1 MLKENNL
8 LTDNLIVQDFNS
20 RMIFPFVCK
29 EMREIDFENEV
40 REAFS
45 DAAVNMELPQG
56 FTCAAPINEIK
67 RRNLDRW
74 LLKEPRALFREDM
87 DDESER
93 SRSHS
98 LHGSKKS
105 PRFSWITWNQSKWSK
120 ISNNK
125 GNPVFNSCKIGLLD
139 TKKKKFEKFP
149 VKLESFSL
157 VSKMGIIL
165 VIVGVEGKS
174 IGLDKVMNLNYY
186 LAHPKNHGLIPV
198 LVPNSLLTKEKNE
211 ENEKIG
217 YISFSVEDV
226 SQCLSLWPKVRS
238 RKKKRNDNAISDEK
252 IKWGKDETVVLK
264 SFSELIKEDIVK
276 SISKKFE
283 QNLIKD
289 GAIKKYLKNK
299 KGLQKNDNLI
309 SVYEASRG
317 RTSLFSSI
325 LLSKEE
331 YSRMGKGERVGIES
345 LYARCMRHPSTS
357 EIVPVSYQDF
367 QGDEFKSLS
376 ITGSQRVHLS
386 CENALAFGV
395 DETDFSSQWLPKWR
409 SEYLSTYLIAFH
421 QSVLAQDLSWSSF
434 KEVGS
439 DRNNEVLNQRFQQYM
454 TNFDFSVVSNNL
466 NHQKVYRTARE
477 VLGVI
482 KMNSEI
488 EVELTSWLSTQ
499 RNEKQ
504 EGFNSI
510 AAVFLILGLST
521 FVINLNLKPFTN
533 DAEIHPLK
541 DWDALWFWIPLAL
554 GFSLLLRKSVQ
565 KHFINTFELLFK
577 SKN

>member
-1 MLKENNL
+1 MQDEEIKSTSDLM
-8 LTDNLIVQDFNS
+8 VQDFNS

-29 EMREIDFENEV
+29 QMREIAYDDKV
-40 REAFS
+40 YEAFS
-45 DAAVNMELPQG
+45 DAAVYMDLPKG
-56 FTCAAPINEIK
+56 FKSAAPISEIERK
-67 RRNLDRW
+67 NLDRW
-74 LLKEPRALFREDM
+74 LLKEPRALFREDE
-87 DDESER
+87 DDESEI
-93 SRSHS
+93 SPEF
-98 LHGSKKS
+98 HGAKKS
-105 PRFSWITWNQSKWSK
+105 PRFSWISMNQGEWAKILNSKGK
-120 ISNNK
+120 PLLNN
-125 GNPVFNSCKIGLLD
+125 CKIGMLNTKERRFELL
-139 TKKKKFEKFP
+139 P
-149 VKLESFSL
+149 VGLESFSL

-165 VIVGVEGKS
+165 VIIGIKGKS
-174 IGLDKVMNLNYY
+174 VELEKVMNLNYH
-186 LAHPKNHGLIPV
+186 LAHPKNHGLIPI
-198 LVPNSLLTKEKNE
+198 LVPHSLLTKEKNE
-211 ENEKIG
+211 ENQQNG
-217 YISFSVEDV
+217 FISFSSEDV
-226 SQCLSLWPKVRS
+226 SQCLSLWPKVRN
-238 RKKKRNDNAISDEK
+238 RKKKRNDNEISDEK
-252 IKWGKDETVVLK
+252 IKWGKNETVVLN

-276 SISKKFE
+276 SISQKFDENLVKK
-283 QNLIKD
+283 
-289 GAIKKYLKNK
+289 GSRKKYLKNI
-299 KGLQKNDNLI
+299 KGLRKNDNLI

-317 RTSLFSSI
+317 RTSLFSNI

-395 DETDFSSQWLPKWR
+395 DETDFSSQWLPKWS
-409 SEYLSTYLIAFH
+409 SEYLTTYLIAFH

-439 DRNNEVLNQRFQQYM
+439 DRNNKVLNQRFQQYM

-488 EVELTSWLSTQ
+488 EDELTSWLSTQ
-499 RNEKQ
+499 QNEKQ

-533 DAEIHPLK
+533 DAEIHPFK

-554 GFSLLLRKSVQ
+554 GFSLLFLKSVR
-565 KHFINTFELLFK
+565 KHFISTFKLLFK

>member
-1 MLKENNL
+1 MQDEEIKSTSDLM
-8 LTDNLIVQDFNS
+8 VQDFNS

-29 EMREIDFENEV
+29 QMREIAYDDKV
-40 REAFS
+40 YEAFS
-45 DAAVNMELPQG
+45 DAAVYMDLPKG
-56 FTCAAPINEIK
+56 FKSAAPISEIERK
-67 RRNLDRW
+67 NLDRW
-74 LLKEPRALFREDM
+74 LLKEPRALFREDE
-87 DDESER
+87 DDESEI
-93 SRSHS
+93 SPEF
-98 LHGSKKS
+98 HGAKKS
-105 PRFSWITWNQSKWSK
+105 PRFSWISMNQGEWAKILNSKGK
-120 ISNNK
+120 PLLNN
-125 GNPVFNSCKIGLLD
+125 CKIGMLNTKERRFELL
-139 TKKKKFEKFP
+139 P
-149 VKLESFSL
+149 VGLESFSL

-165 VIVGVEGKS
+165 VIVGIKGKS
-174 IGLDKVMNLNYY
+174 VELEKVMNLNYN
-186 LAHPKNHGLIPV
+186 LAHPKNHGLIPI
-198 LVPNSLLTKEKNE
+198 LVPHSLLTKEKNE
-211 ENEKIG
+211 QNQQNG
-217 YISFSVEDV
+217 FISFSSEDV
-226 SQCLSLWPKVRS
+226 SQCLSLWPKVRN
-238 RKKKRNDNAISDEK
+238 RKKKRNDNEISDEK
-252 IKWGKDETVVLK
+252 IKWGKNETVVLN

-276 SISKKFE
+276 SISQKFDENLVKK
-283 QNLIKD
+283 
-289 GAIKKYLKNK
+289 GSRKKYLKNI
-299 KGLQKNDNLI
+299 KGLRKNDNLI

-317 RTSLFSSI
+317 RTSLFSNI

-395 DETDFSSQWLPKWR
+395 DETDFSSQWLPKWS
-409 SEYLSTYLIAFH
+409 SEYLTTYLIAFH

-439 DRNNEVLNQRFQQYM
+439 DRNNKVLNQRFQQYM

-488 EVELTSWLSTQ
+488 EDELASWLSTQ
-499 RNEKQ
+499 QNEKQ

-533 DAEIHPLK
+533 DAEIHPFK
-541 DWDALWFWIPLAL
+541 NWDALWFWIPLAL
-554 GFSLLLRKSVQ
+554 GFSLLFLKSVR
-565 KHFINTFELLFK
+565 KHFISTFKLLFK

>member
-1 MLKENNL
+1 MNQGEWAKILNSKGKPLLNN
-8 LTDNLIVQDFNS
+8 
-20 RMIFPFVCK
+20 
-29 EMREIDFENEV
+29 
-40 REAFS
+40 
-45 DAAVNMELPQG
+45 
-56 FTCAAPINEIK
+56 
-67 RRNLDRW
+67 
-74 LLKEPRALFREDM
+74 
-87 DDESER
+87 
-93 SRSHS
+93 
-98 LHGSKKS
+98 
-105 PRFSWITWNQSKWSK
+105 
-120 ISNNK
+120 
-125 GNPVFNSCKIGLLD
+125 CKIGMLNTKERRFELL
-139 TKKKKFEKFP
+139 P
-149 VKLESFSL
+149 VGLESFSL

-165 VIVGVEGKS
+165 VIVGIKGKS
-174 IGLDKVMNLNYY
+174 VELEKVMNLNYN
-186 LAHPKNHGLIPV
+186 LAHPKNHGLIPI
-198 LVPNSLLTKEKNE
+198 LVPHSLLTKEKNE
-211 ENEKIG
+211 QNQQNG
-217 YISFSVEDV
+217 FISFSSEDV
-226 SQCLSLWPKVRS
+226 SQCLSLWPKVRN
-238 RKKKRNDNAISDEK
+238 RKKKRIDNEISDEK
-252 IKWGKDETVVLK
+252 IKWGKNETVVLN

-276 SISKKFE
+276 SISQKFDENLVKK
-283 QNLIKD
+283 
-289 GAIKKYLKNK
+289 GARKKYLKNI
-299 KGLQKNDNLI
+299 KGLRKNDNLI

-317 RTSLFSSI
+317 RTSLFSTFFFR
-325 LLSKEE
+325 KKE

-409 SEYLSTYLIAFH
+409 SEYLTTYLIAFH

-439 DRNNEVLNQRFQQYM
+439 NRNNKVLNQRFQQYM

-488 EVELTSWLSTQ
+488 EDELTSWLSTQ
-499 RNEKQ
+499 QNEKQ

-533 DAEIHPLK
+533 DAEIHPFK
-541 DWDALWFWIPLAL
+541 NWDALWFWIPLAL
-554 GFSLLLRKSVQ
+554 GFSLLFLESVR
-565 KHFINTFELLFK
+565 KHFISTFKLLFM

>member
-1 MLKENNL
+1 MQDEEIKFTSGLM
-8 LTDNLIVQDFNS
+8 VQDFNS

-29 EMREIDFENEV
+29 QMREIGYEDKV
-40 REAFS
+40 LEAFN
-45 DAAVNMELPQG
+45 DAAVNMELPRG
-56 FTCAAPINEIK
+56 FKSKAPITEIERK
-67 RRNLDRW
+67 NLDRW
-74 LLKEPRALFREDM
+74 LLKEPRALFREDD
-87 DDESER
+87 DDESE
-93 SRSHS
+93 SNPTF
-98 LHGSKKS
+98 HGAKKS
-105 PRFSWITWNQSKWSK
+105 PRFSWITMNRSEWAKILNSKGK
-120 ISNNK
+120 PLLNN
-125 GNPVFNSCKIGLLD
+125 CKIGMLN
-139 TKKKKFEKFP
+139 TTEKTFEQLP
-149 VKLESFSL
+149 VGLESFSL

-165 VIVGVEGKS
+165 VIVGIKGKS
-174 IGLDKVMNLNYY
+174 IGLEKVMNLNYH
-186 LAHPKNHGLIPV
+186 LAHPKNHGLIPII
-198 LVPNSLLTKEKNE
+198 VPHNLLTKEKNE
-211 ENEKIG
+211 ENQKNG
-217 YISFSVEDV
+217 FISFSSEDV
-226 SQCLSLWPKVRS
+226 SQCLSLWSKVRN
-238 RKKKRNDNAISDEK
+238 RKDKINDTEINEDK
-252 IKWGKDETVVLK
+252 IKWGKNEAAFLK

-276 SISKKFE
+276 SISRRFE
-283 QNLIKD
+283 QNLIKN
-289 GAIKKYLKNK
+289 GARKKYLKNI
-299 KGLQKNDNLI
+299 KGLRKNDNLI

-325 LLSKEE
+325 LFSKDE
-331 YSRMGKGERVGIES
+331 YSRMGKEERAGIES

-357 EIVPVSYQDF
+357 EIVPIPHKDF
-367 QGDEFKSLS
+367 QCDEFKSLS

-395 DETDFSSQWLPKWR
+395 DETEFSSQWLPKWR
-409 SEYLSTYLIAFH
+409 SEYLTTFLIAFH

-439 DRNNEVLNQRFQQYM
+439 DRNNEVLNKRFQQYM

-521 FVINLNLKPFTN
+521 FIVNLNLKPFTS
-533 DAEIHPLK
+533 DAEIHPLNG
-541 DWDALWFWIPLAL
+541 WDALWYWVPLAL
-554 GFSLLLRKSVQ
+554 GFSLIFLKSVR
-565 KHFINTFELLFK
+565 KHFINTFKLLFK
-577 SKN
+577 FENR